1 MQFSLLSIRFF
12 LILLKYTQARSGYFY
27 VFRHLIP
34 GSDLQTAVFPCHKCR
49 WGENGGSLIQPKH
62 WCVAK
67 SVTWTGRE
75 SRLSKLCYYPLLLT
89 IITHI
94 NERFRQALF
103 NVMFDQLK
111 WTACSPMTDV
121 TSKRSQ
127 RCSVIL
133 FVSQDMFVRKDR
145 PCYFV
150 FWVVFFFAACLLC
163 RVHVPREM
171 MLPDGW

>member
-1 MQFSLLSIRFF
+1 MTLDGRRPPTLSR
-12 LILLKYTQARSGYFY
+12 R
-27 VFRHLIP
+27 LIP
-34 GSDLQTAVFPCHKCR
+34 GPDLQTAVFSCRKCS

-75 SRLSKLCYYPLLLT
+75 SRLSKLCYYPLILT

-94 NERFRQALF
+94 NERFRRAFF

-121 TSKRSQ
+121 TSERSQ

-133 FVSQDMFVRKDR
+133 FVSQDTFAREDR

-150 FWVVFFFAACLLC
+150 FFFFFFFAACLPC
-163 RVHVPREM
+163 RVPIPREM